1 MIKNKKILSLIIFV
15 MIVLITSVFL
25 LIFFLIQN
33 NKNQNLNI
41 FGVWW
46 WDNRI
51 DNSYL
56 EFAKNNNINEIYYY
70 TSSFN
75 EKTSNFIKQAND
87 KEIKVYW
94 LTGKCEWIEDNSDLI
109 KLMNEFLEFQNSSSN
124 KFAGIHFDIEPHQI
138 ADFEERKT
146 ELLTKFVNLTMQL
159 KQQFSNIFI
168 EYAIPVWMHDKLT
181 INNIT
186 KPTYEFI
193 IDNANRVTL
202 MSYRDSCDKI
212 YDCSKDEIEYAIS
225 VCKTLNLGV
234 ETQKIENENFITFY
248 EEGSN
253 FMFQELKKLRK
264 LIPTNFGIA
273 IHHII
278 SWKNLKP

>member
-15 MIVLITSVFL
+15 MVVLITSVFL

-181 INNIT
+181 INNTT

-202 MSYRDSCDKI
+202 MSYRDSCEEI
-212 YDCSKDEIEYAIS
+212 YNCSKDEIEYAIS